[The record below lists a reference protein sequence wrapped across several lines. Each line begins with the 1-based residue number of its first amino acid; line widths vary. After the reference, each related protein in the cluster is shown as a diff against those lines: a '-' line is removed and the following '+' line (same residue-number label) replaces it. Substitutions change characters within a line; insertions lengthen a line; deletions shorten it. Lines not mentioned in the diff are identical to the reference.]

1 MSKRND
7 PDDGPT
13 QPVPGGDR
21 ESPTRPVVNE
31 SSADAPTRRVRA
43 GGRFTGAL
51 RSAFADTTPLR
62 TPAYRRLWTA
72 GIVTV
77 IGAQLA
83 VVAVPTQIY
92 QMTGSSAYVGLTGLF
107 GLVPLV
113 VFGLWGGAIADA
125 VDRRVMLLFTGSGIA
140 LTSLALWVVSASG
153 VGDVWLVLV
162 LFAIQSAMLAMNQPT
177 RSAVIPRLL
186 PAEQLPAA
194 NALNMTV
201 VQVGAVLGPLL
212 AGILIPI
219 IGLPMLYLL
228 DAIALLATLW
238 ATWRLPP
245 LPSSAQAAGGR
256 RPKVGLR
263 AVVDGFRYV
272 GMHRILLVSF
282 LVDVIAMGLGMP
294 RVMFPE
300 MAEQTFGDPPG
311 GGIALGMLF
320 AAIPIGMVAGGVLSG
335 WLQRVERQGVAV
347 VVAIC
352 VWGGGI
358 ALFGLTGSLFLA
370 VLALAVAG
378 AGDLVSSVYR
388 SSMLQTVATDEMRG
402 RMQGV
407 FIVVVAGGPRLA
419 DMWHGASAD
428 VIGPGTTATLGG
440 LAVIVGTLV
449 VVARF
454 PEFWRYRAP
463 VAGRDPG

>member
-1 MSKRND
+1 M
-7 PDDGPT
+7 
-13 QPVPGGDR
+13 
-21 ESPTRPVVNE
+21 NE
-31 SSADAPTRRVRA
+31 SSADAPTARTRDGVTARL
-43 GGRFTGAL
+43 TGAV
-51 RSAFADTTPLR
+51 RSVFADTTPLR
-62 TPAYRRLWTA
+62 TPAYRRLWVA

-77 IGAQLA
+77 IGAQMS

-92 QMTGSSAYVGLTGLF
+92 NLTGSSAYVGLTGLF

-140 LTSLALWVVSASG
+140 LTSLALWVVSAG
-153 VGDVWLVLV
+153 GIENVWVILT
-162 LFAIQSAMLAMNQPT
+162 LFAVQSGMLAMNQPT

-201 VQVGAVLGPLL
+201 VQVGAVLGPLM
-212 AGILIPI
+212 AGVLIPI
-219 IGLPMLYLL
+219 IGLPTLYLL

-238 ATWRLPP
+238 ATWRLPS
-245 LPSSAQAAGGR
+245 LPSSAEAGR
-256 RPKVGLR
+256 RQVGLR

-272 GMHRILLVSF
+272 GMHRVLLVSF
-282 LVDVIAMGLGMP
+282 LVDIVAMGFGMP
-294 RVMFPE
+294 RVLFPE
-300 MAEQTFGDPPG
+300 MAERTFGDPPG
-311 GGIALGMLF
+311 GGFALGLLF
-320 AAIPIGMVAGGVLSG
+320 AAIPLGMVAGGILSG
-335 WLQRVERQGVAV
+335 WLQRVRRQGVAV
-347 VVAIC
+347 VIAIC

-358 ALFGLTGSLFLA
+358 VVFGLTGSLFLA

-419 DMWHGASAD
+419 DMWHGASGS
-428 VIGPGTTATLGG
+428 VIGPGLSATLGG
-440 LAVIVGTLV
+440 LAVIVGTLL

-463 VAGRDPG
+463 VGGTSQR

>member
-1 MSKRND
+1 MSR
-7 PDDGPT
+7 PDAPGDGPT
-13 QPVPGGDR
+13 EPVPGPEH
-21 ESPTRPVVNE
+21 ESPTRPT
-31 SSADAPTRRVRA
+31 TRTRA
-43 GGRFTGAL
+43 TGLL
-51 RSAFADTTPLR
+51 RSTFADTTPLR

-77 IGAQLA
+77 IGAQLS

-92 QMTGSSAYVGLTGLF
+92 QLTGSSAYVGLTGLF

-125 VDRRVMLLFTGSGIA
+125 VDRRVMLLFTGAGIA
-140 LTSLALWVVSASG
+140 LTSLALWVVSATG
-153 VGDVWLVLV
+153 AGNVWVVLV
-162 LFAIQSAMLAMNQPT
+162 LFAVQSAMLAMNQPT

-212 AGILIPI
+212 AGGLIPF
-219 IGLPMLYLL
+219 IGLPTLYLL
-228 DAIALLATLW
+228 DAVFLLATLW

-245 LPSSAQAAGGR
+245 LPSTQTGGR
-256 RPKVGLR
+256 REQVGLR

-272 GMHRILLVSF
+272 GMHRVLLVSF
-282 LVDVIAMGLGMP
+282 LVDVIAMGFGMP
-294 RVMFPE
+294 RVVFPE
-300 MAEQTFGDPPG
+300 MAQTTFGGPAEG
-311 GGIALGMLF
+311 GLALGLLF
-320 AAIPIGMVAGGVLSG
+320 AAIPLGMVAGGVLSG
-335 WLQRVERQGVAV
+335 WLTRVDRQGLAV
-347 VVAIC
+347 VIAIC

-407 FIVVVAGGPRLA
+407 FIVIVAGGPRLA
-419 DMWHGASAD
+419 DLWHGPAATG
-428 VIGPGTTATLGG
+428 IGPGLTSTLGG
-440 LAVIVGTLV
+440 VAVIIATLL

-454 PEFWRYRAP
+454 PEFLRYRAP
-463 VAGRDPG
+463 RDRPDT